1 MFFFKPNH
9 TTPSGILGIHVDDGL
24 CGGDSYFQSK
34 IDQLEAKFPFGSK
47 KSQNFVFTG
56 IELNQLSDKSI
67 TMSQEKYVSKIEPI
81 HVKAER
87 KYSPNEKVTDEERL
101 ALRGIIGSLQY
112 AAVNTRPDLS
122 SRLSHLQS
130 SINTATID
138 TLNTANK
145 VLHEAKRH
153 KNTKIT
159 IKPIDLHNL
168 RFLAFSDASFTSK
181 KQPDSHT
188 GMMIMATHADIAKQH
203 TCPVSPISW
212 GCKKIQKVVTSTL
225 AAETASLSSTL
236 DQLSWLRLFWGWLLQ
251 PDLNWQKPK
260 QALDNLPKTYAA
272 STMKDPDMAVTDCK
286 SLYDLVTR
294 TAPPNCQEFRTQL
307 QARAIKD
314 LLSEGVNLHWV
325 HSGAQVA
332 DALTKIM
339 QSTFLRHTLEIGMY
353 KLHDAQEILRERAS
367 DRNRVKWLQ
376 CDQSNSTKLWENL
389 EVLGV
394 WFSNQSKMS
403 FRFGCTCQA
412 TCPAGFL
419 QVPWNTLVIVD
430 PLAEASH

>member
-1 MFFFKPNH
+1 
-9 TTPSGILGIHVDDGL
+9 
-24 CGGDSYFQSK
+24 
-34 IDQLEAKFPFGSK
+34 
-47 KSQNFVFTG
+47 
-56 IELNQLSDKSI
+56 
-67 TMSQEKYVSKIEPI
+67 
-81 HVKAER
+81 
-87 KYSPNEKVTDEERL
+87 
-101 ALRGIIGSLQY
+101 
-112 AAVNTRPDLS
+112 
-122 SRLSHLQS
+122 
-130 SINTATID
+130 
-138 TLNTANK
+138 
-145 VLHEAKRH
+145 
-153 KNTKIT
+153 
-159 IKPIDLHNL
+159 
-168 RFLAFSDASFTSK
+168 
-181 KQPDSHT
+181 
-188 GMMIMATHADIAKQH
+188 MIMATHADIAKQH

-251 PDLNWQKPK
+251 PDLNWQKSK

-272 STMKDPDMAVTDCK
+272 SIMKDPDMAVTDCK

-394 WFSNQSKMS
+394 WFSNQPKMTFQFGLYMSTQHVQWVVSRFQKHIGVRRS
-403 FRFGCTCQA
+403 FGWGQPLGRSFGR
-412 TCPAGFL
+412 
-419 QVPWNTLVIVD
+419 D
-430 PLAEASH
+430 